1 MKLSILLLGLVLA
14 YMEKYVIRH
23 TRVNKWLPLVCSL
36 IIATPITLLMGPH
49 LVVWPVLMIFLS
61 LVFCEAE
68 DWWNKEKR
76 KKHLTE
82 LEQTR
87 LKDL

>member
-1 MKLSILLLGLVLA
+1 MVMSK
-14 YMEKYVIRH
+14 
-23 TRVNKWLPLVCSL
+23 N
-36 IIATPITLLMGPH
+36 
-49 LVVWPVLMIFLS
+49 
-61 LVFCEAE
+61 
-68 DWWNKEKR
+68 DWWNKEKC

>member
-1 MKLSILLLGLVLA
+1 MKLSILLLGFVLA
-14 YMEKYVIRH
+14 YMERYVIRH
-23 TRVNKWLPLVCSL
+23 TMVNKWLPLVCSL
-36 IIATPITLLMGPH
+36 IIATPITLLLGPH

-68 DWWNKEKR
+68 DWWNQEKR

>member
-1 MKLSILLLGLVLA
+1 MKLSILLLGFVLA
-14 YMEKYVIRH
+14 YMEWYVIRH

-36 IIATPITLLMGPH
+36 IIAAPITLLLGPH

>member
-1 MKLSILLLGLVLA
+1 MKLSILLLGFVLA
-14 YMEKYVIRH
+14 YMERFVIRR
-23 TRVNKWLPLVCSL
+23 TRMNKWFPLVCAL
-36 IIATPITLLMGPH
+36 IIATPIALLLGPH

-82 LEQTR
+82 LEKMKI
-87 LKDL
+87 KDL

>member
-1 MKLSILLLGLVLA
+1 MKISILILGLVLA
-14 YMEKYVIRH
+14 YMERYVIRH
-23 TRVNKWLPLVCSL
+23 TTVNKWLPLVCAL
-36 IIATPITLLMGPH
+36 VIATPLALLLGPH
-49 LVVWPVLMIFLS
+49 LVVWPVSMIFLS
-61 LVFCEAE
+61 LVFCEVE